1 MYMYRERMTNLNDGR
16 KMPQGL
22 KNLSNLHKKQDKECQ
37 NKIRVSHVQEL
48 KKSRKFRKYISL
60 CDNKED
66 LYFVLFQSVVPN
78 ETATNQI
85 LCEVRIQMQVKVHD
99 VV

>member
-1 MYMYRERMTNLNDGR
+1 MYMYREKMTNLNDRR
-16 KMPQGL
+16 KTPQGL
-22 KNLSNLHKKQDKECQ
+22 KNLSNIHKKQDKECQ

-48 KKSRKFRKYISL
+48 KKSRKFHKYISH
-60 CDNKED
+60 CNNEED
-66 LYFVLFQSVVPN
+66 LYFVLFRSVVPN

-85 LCEVRIQMQVKVHD
+85 LCEVRIQMEVKVHD

>member
-1 MYMYRERMTNLNDGR
+1 MYMYREKMTNLNDRR
-16 KMPQGL
+16 KTPQGL
-22 KNLSNLHKKQDKECQ
+22 KNLSNIHKKQDKECQ

-60 CDNKED
+60 CEVD

-78 ETATNQI
+78 EIGTNQI
-85 LCEVRIQMQVKVHD
+85 LCQVRIQMHVKVHD